1 MSDTKKNFLYNVL
14 YQILLLVTP
23 LITAPYISRVLGAE
37 KTGIYS
43 YTYSIA
49 YYFVLFAMLGINN
62 YGNRLI
68 AKNRDNQEKLNVE
81 FSSLFLLHLILS
93 LISLIV
99 YIIYILFFV
108 SNYKSIA
115 VIQTMYVLSAI
126 FDVNWFFFGIEKFK
140 ITVFRSTAIK
150 ILSILLLFIMVKGK
164 NDLPIYTIIMAG
176 SSLLSQILIWPY
188 LKKYVKFVKVD
199 YKDIKKHIKPCT
211 LLFIP
216 VIAISLYNIMDK
228 IMIGNQSTM
237 TELGYYENAEK
248 IIYIPLSIITALGT
262 IMLPK
267 MSNLIANSKE
277 EILRKYISKSF
288 DFVLFS
294 SCALCFGLLG
304 ISSNFIPFY
313 LGTEFE
319 KTAILIE
326 ILSITIVFKA
336 FANVIRTQYLIP
348 KEKDKEYITS
358 VILGAVINL
367 IANYFL
373 INKFYSIGAAIAT
386 VLAEF
391 VVMAYQM
398 YAVKNELKTFK
409 EFIKGWKYFVF
420 GLLMAIIV
428 YYIGIIIDNKILAII
443 MQIIVGA
450 GIYIFSAGIF
460 YLRNNIDSLSDLPII
475 KKIKIER
482 RM

>member
-68 AKNRDNQEKLNVE
+68 AKNRDNQERLNVE

-93 LISLIV
+93 LISLII
-99 YIIYILFFV
+99 YIIYILLFA
-108 SNYKSIA
+108 SNYKEIT
-115 VIQTMYVLSAI
+115 VIQTIYVMSAI
-126 FDVNWFFFGIEKFK
+126 FDINWFFFGIEKFK
-140 ITVFRSTAIK
+140 ITVFRSTIIK
-150 ILSILLLFIMVKGK
+150 ILSVLLLFIMVKEN

-188 LKKYVKFVKVD
+188 LNKYVKFVKVD
-199 YKDIKKHIKPCT
+199 YKEIKKHIKPCT

-277 EILRKYISKSF
+277 KVARKYISKSF
-288 DFVLFS
+288 DFVLFA

-319 KTAILIE
+319 KAAILIE

-336 FANVIRTQYLIP
+336 FANIIRTQYLIP

-358 VILGAVINL
+358 VILGAIINL

-373 INKFYSIGAAIAT
+373 INKFYSVGAAIAT
-386 VLAEF
+386 VLAEL
-391 VVMAYQM
+391 VVMVYQM
-398 YAVKNELKTFK
+398 YAVKNELKTLN
-409 EFIKGWKYFVF
+409 ELIKGWKYCVC

-428 YYIGIIIDNKILAII
+428 YYIGTMINNKILAII
-443 MQIIVGA
+443 IQIIVGA
-450 GIYIFSAGIF
+450 GIYIFSAGIV
-460 YLRNNIDSLSDLPII
+460 YLQNNIDSLSDLPVI
-475 KKIKIER
+475 KKIKMKEGK
-482 RM
+482 